1 MKILILTF
9 ALLALTACVD
19 GRTGEMFWCS
29 QVSGK
34 CHTIGGK
41 PGK

>member
-1 MKILILTF
+1 MKIFILMF
-9 ALLALTACVD
+9 ALVTLTACVD

-29 QVSGK
+29 QATGK
-34 CHTIGGK
+34 CHTIK